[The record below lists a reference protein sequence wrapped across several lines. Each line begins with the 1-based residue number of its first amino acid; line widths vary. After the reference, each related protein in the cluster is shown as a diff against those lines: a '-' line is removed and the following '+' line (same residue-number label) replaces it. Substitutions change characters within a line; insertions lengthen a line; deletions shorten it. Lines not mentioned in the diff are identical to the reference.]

1 MKKYKVL
8 STKKLDAPLIEQA
21 NENDIEITEEEM
33 ISVTPVASEETL
45 KQVLHWTER
54 TGVHA
59 VFTSVNA
66 VNAVKNYLHQVEVSK
81 LSWKVFCISGRTKAA
96 LQTLVDE
103 EQILATAAYGNDLAE
118 RIIEQQVKE
127 VVFFCGN
134 KRRDELPSMLQKAGV
149 VVNEIIVY
157 ETSLT
162 PSVVENGFDAILFF
176 SPTAVESFFSANV
189 PKENTVCFAIG
200 TTTSGSLAEFTSN
213 KIEVSED
220 TSQKSMLA
228 SVLSHFNNPV
238 A

>member
-103 EQILATAAYGNDLAE
+103 EQILATAAYGKDLAE
-118 RIIEQQVKE
+118 KIIEKQVKE

-134 KRRDELPSMLQKAGV
+134 KRREELPSMLQSAGV
-149 VVNEIIVY
+149 IVNEIMVY

-162 PSVVENGFDAILFF
+162 PSVVQNNFDAVLFF
-176 SPTAVESFFSANV
+176 SPTAVESFFSSNV
-189 PKENTVCFAIG
+189 LKGDTVCFAIG
-200 TTTSGSLAEFTSN
+200 TTTSGSLAKFTSN

-220 TSQKSMLA
+220 TSQESMLA

>member
-8 STKKLDAPLIEQA
+8 STKKLDPSLIEQA
-21 NENDIEITEEEM
+21 NENDIEIIEQEM
-33 ISVTPVASEETL
+33 ISVTPVVSEDTM
-45 KQVLHWTER
+45 KQVLYWADQ

-66 VNAVKNYLHQVEVSK
+66 VNAVQNYLQQVNVSK
-81 LSWKVFCISGRTKAA
+81 LAWKVFCISGRTKAA

-103 EQILATAAYGNDLAE
+103 EQIVATAAYGNDLAE

-134 KRRDELPSMLQKAGV
+134 KRRQELPSMLQSAGV
-149 VVNEIIVY
+149 IVNEIMVY

-162 PSVVENGFDAILFF
+162 PSVVENDFDAILFF

-220 TSQKSMLA
+220 TSQESMLA
-228 SVLSHFNNPV
+228 SVLSHFKNPV